1 MKGAKGRF
9 PLASNI
15 LTIKKT
21 PAFSRVTHSE
31 ADTLDLAREL
41 GALLKPSDW
50 IALMGDLGCG
60 KTVFVKGLGEALHLE
75 GTPRSPTF
83 AIVQVHSP
91 KKGGTVLRHVDLYRL
106 AASEVPA
113 LEWEELH
120 QDTGVTVV
128 EWAEKCQ
135 YLWPVQCLPIRISHQ
150 GQDVRLFEFYV
161 YGARSEEIIHRLKG
175 KK

>member
-83 AIVQVHSP
+83 AIVQVHSA

-135 YLWPVQCLPIRISHQ
+135 YLWPAQCLPIRISHQ